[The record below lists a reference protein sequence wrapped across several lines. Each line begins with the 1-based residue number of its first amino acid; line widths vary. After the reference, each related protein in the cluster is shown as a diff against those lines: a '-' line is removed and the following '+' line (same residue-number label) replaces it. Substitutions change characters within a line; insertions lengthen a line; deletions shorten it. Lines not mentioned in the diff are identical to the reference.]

1 MLARDDIAVAGHC
14 VRTRAQERRRDLAA
28 AAIGGLILDYDG
40 TIITDAE
47 RYGVPRSDIASELVR
62 HDAHGVLL
70 GIATGRGGS
79 GGKALR
85 AVLPADLHPRI
96 IVGERKS
103 TRLNPS
109 H

>member
-1 MLARDDIAVAGHC
+1 MTHSFPPVRFSALDLGPPARQKRAAMLARDDIAVAGHC

-62 HDAHGVLL
+62 LDAHGVLL
-70 GIATGRGGS
+70 GIATGREIG
-79 GGKALR
+79 R
-85 AVLPADLHPRI
+85 AHV
-96 IVGERKS
+96 
-103 TRLNPS
+103 
-109 H
+109 